1 MNRRRQQR
9 AALVLIREPY
19 HEHREWALLL
29 DYCAKHAMVAVSISR
44 DPLAGIAL
52 VGDGLADV
60 ILAGAPDLPHRLL
73 LHTEVPVVLLRSA
86 PGRPSA
92 AVTLIRDMLA
102 RGGSAAI
109 VAQLLDVPLREVEA
123 VAGGSPRR
131 HYSHEP
137 ALRPRRVGDPA
148 VALRGAR

>member
-1 MNRRRQQR
+1 M
-9 AALVLIREPY
+9 LIREPY

-29 DYCAKHAMVAVSISR
+29 DYCAGNAMVAVSISR

-73 LHTEVPVVLLRSA
+73 LHTEVPVVLLRSP

-92 AVTLIRDMLA
+92 SVAMITDMLG
-102 RGGSAAI
+102 RGGTPEI
-109 VAQLLDVPLREVEA
+109 IAQLLAVPLADVEA
-123 VAGGSPRR
+123 VAAGQPRKR
-131 HYSHEP
+131 HSYDP
-137 ALRPRRVGDPA
+137 QLRPRHVGDPA
-148 VALRGAR
+148 AALRSAR